1 MKSTSKPAT
10 TKKGKTP
17 PPKKAATK
25 RAKSGAGKER
35 RLTVQHERFAELVVA
50 GESDTRAYIKSGCGK
65 TMASA
70 EKNAWR
76 VREIEG
82 VKNRIAELRKPQTK
96 KTLMSKDMK
105 RGIAME
111 IASNPAKSDMARIR
125 AMELDAKLAG
135 HFEPDRVE
143 VETGPYTLESIRER
157 AKTVASL
164 MSLAHTVQ

>member
-1 MKSTSKPAT
+1 MKTPTKPAT
-10 TKKGKTP
+10 KKQGKTP
-17 PPKKAATK
+17 PPKRIATK
-25 RAKSGAGKER
+25 RAKRAAGKER
-35 RLTVQHERFAELVVA
+35 RLTVQQERFCERIAAGDNQTEAWLNAGYKVSRSVARRNAAESLTNPV
-50 GESDTRAYIKSGCGK
+50 IK
-65 TMASA
+65 A
-70 EKNAWR
+70 R
-76 VREIEG
+76 V
-82 VKNRIAELRKPQTK
+82 AELRKPQTK
-96 KTLMSKDMK
+96 KLLMSKDMK
-105 RGIAME
+105 REIAMQ